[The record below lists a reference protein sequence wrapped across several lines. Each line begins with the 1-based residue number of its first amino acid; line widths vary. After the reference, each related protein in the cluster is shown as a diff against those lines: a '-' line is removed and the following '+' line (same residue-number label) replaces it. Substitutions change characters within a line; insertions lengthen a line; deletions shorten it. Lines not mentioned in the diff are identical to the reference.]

1 MSPIQRPTAHE
12 TSRGRAFERGSLPR
26 RSDLGE
32 PRRSNQKEVSMRRAS
47 LVFALLFAACSSGGG
62 GGGAGGGGG
71 GTGGAGGGGGGGTGG
86 AGGQAIT
93 LTMGPFTVP
102 AGMEV
107 YKCQDF
113 A

>member
-62 GGGAGGGGG
+62 GGGAA
-71 GTGGAGGGGGGGTGG
+71 GGAGSGGGGGGGGGGG
-86 AGGQAIT
+86 ARGARGGQGAAGAA
-93 LTMGPFTVP
+93 GPAARAVKP
-102 AGMEV
+102 SR
-107 YKCQDF
+107 
-113 A
+113 